1 MKNNTL
7 ASALTPEEYC
17 SMREKLWSLL
27 SWQVTRYTMGE
38 SSSVRFELAQE
49 LLHSICYS
57 LGISKDHPDERWKRF
72 LQSDCIVEYQK
83 AVKNL
88 EAKTQFGRR
97 LWQTVCTNL
106 PPVENISLL
115 DTLKNLSIFWE
126 KYDCIFFAHEIPCDI
141 DYQLAIPVPDEL
153 QGIDFVIAYL
163 KNLLCENQFLSEYSA
178 ETIIPILKQY
188 CPDYQELLVNLFEPA
203 INQALGY
210 SILSKPDDHLVITAE
225 DLSRLYITFENMQ
238 RTEILKC
245 LFQAV
250 ERLKINHAR
259 LDANTLDY
267 ISRYCQDLAVRIDL
281 LQDRGGL
288 HGIFLCVSI

>member
-17 SMREKLWSLL
+17 LMREKLWSLL

-57 LGISKDHPDERWKRF
+57 LGISEDHPDERWKHF
-72 LQSDCIVEYQK
+72 LHRDCIAEYQK
-83 AVKNL
+83 AIKNL
-88 EAKTQFGRR
+88 EAKTKFGRR

-106 PPVENISLL
+106 PPIENISLL

-153 QGIDFVIAYL
+153 QGIDFIIAYL
-163 KNLLCENQFLSEYSA
+163 KNLLCENQFLSEYPA
-178 ETIIPILKQY
+178 EIIIPILKQY

-203 INQALGY
+203 VNQALGC
-210 SILSKPDDHLVITAE
+210 SILLKSDNHLVITAE

-238 RTEILKC
+238 RTEILEC

-250 ERLKINHAR
+250 ERLKINHTR
-259 LDANTLDY
+259 LDSNTLDY
-267 ISRYCQDLAVRIDL
+267 IFRYCQNLAARIDL
-281 LQDRGGL
+281 LRNGGL
-288 HGIFLCVSI
+288 QGIFLCVSM